1 MGLALAWLESAYIRT
16 ALRDSAMAR
25 RLRQIVIENS
35 RFWMDLIRLNDPERE
50 AEPPAAGRLAEIH
63 APVLLLV
70 GEEDTPFIQDVARAI
85 AERAPNVRRIDL
97 PGVGHMVNLEAPDR
111 FREAV
116 LEFLAAPAAGR

>member
-16 ALRDSAMAR
+16 ALRDSAMAS

-50 AEPPAAGRLAEIH
+50 AEPPAAGRLGEIR

-85 AERAPNVRRIDL
+85 AAQAPNVRRIDL

-116 LEFLAAPAAGR
+116 LEFLAASAAAR